1 MVDTSYI
8 VSFLVRNEKEHKRA
22 LELSGKLKNEELI
35 VTNAILTEII
45 NLLIKR
51 LNKNTTAVMEAYNFI
66 KNEFKIIYET
76 RELTEKAMDTLI
88 NYDSS
93 LGLADALTIVVMK
106 ELDIHEIFSF
116 DDDFDNKQGIVRI
129 H

>member
-1 MVDTSYI
+1 
-8 VSFLVRNEKEHKRA
+8 
-22 LELSGKLKNEELI
+22 
-35 VTNAILTEII
+35 
-45 NLLIKR
+45 
-51 LNKNTTAVMEAYNFI
+51 MEAYNFI
-66 KNEFKIIYET
+66 KNEFKITYET
-76 RELTEKAMDTLI
+76 RELTEKAMNTLI

-106 ELDIHEIFSF
+106 ELEIHEIFSF